1 MISADHENPLRPAP
15 RWAWMGAGA
24 CVALVALD
32 LGSGTLSGDR
42 VASNVAGTLALAPT
56 LTGIG
61 GSRRHV
67 IIIGTLATT
76 LAVLTCLIDGV
87 PFLTGLV
94 RCCVVALAA
103 AVVAVVA
110 GTRQRQLAQL
120 QDRRQAARTLQAA
133 MLTELPQPDHLQLA
147 SRYLP
152 ASSGDQVGGDWYD
165 ALVDAH
171 GSTVLVIGDVVGHD
185 IRAAATMGQVRAVL
199 RTCAVQGHHSPAQVL
214 TATEVAL
221 ERLGLDVLASATVVR
236 IDQSPVEAE
245 RGLRRIT
252 WSSAGHPPPILLVPA
267 PRTEA
272 PLPAGAQAQVLR
284 HGGDC
289 DPPCSDP
296 SRDPFKHPFSDHAPA
311 VALTGAGAADGADV
325 ADGSGGTGGGADVLL
340 GVGTATLRVDH
351 SCQVPPGATLLLY
364 TDGLIERRDADL
376 DVGTEALCRVLEAE
390 GDRELEDLL
399 DEGLRQLVGA
409 GHGDDVA
416 VLAVRAHSED
426 GPRPLEAG
434 PGHGAGPVDAAGLP
448 PAPDAATL
456 SRS

>member
-1 MISADHENPLRPAP
+1 MIADGDHALRPAP
-15 RWAWMGAGA
+15 RWAWIGAAA
-24 CVALVALD
+24 CAALVALD
-32 LGSGTLSGDR
+32 LGSGSLSGDR

-67 IIIGTLATT
+67 AAIGALATA
-76 LAVLTCLIDGV
+76 LAVLLCLVDGV
-87 PFLTGLV
+87 PFVTGLV
-94 RCCVVALAA
+94 RCSVVALAA

-110 GTRQRQLAQL
+110 GARQHQLAQL

-171 GSTVLVIGDVVGHD
+171 GSTVLVIGDVMGHD

-199 RTCAVQGHHSPAQVL
+199 RTWAVQGGQLPSQVL
-214 TATEVAL
+214 TATEEAL

-236 IDQSPVEAE
+236 IDQSPLEAE

-267 PRTEA
+267 PPTSAEGGGPAA
-272 PLPAGAQAQVLR
+272 PASPTDRATATGGARAQVLR

-289 DPPCSDP
+289 
-296 SRDPFKHPFSDHAPA
+296 APGSA
-311 VALTGAGAADGADV
+311 AG
-325 ADGSGGTGGGADVLL
+325 GGTARARPSGLVDLGGSAGSDVLL
-340 GVGTATLRVDH
+340 GIGAGTVRVDH
-351 SCQVPPGATLLLY
+351 SCEVPAGATLLLY
-364 TDGLIERRDADL
+364 TDGLVERRGSDL
-376 DVGTEALCRVLEAE
+376 DVGTAALCRVLEAE
-390 GDRELEDLL
+390 AARELEDLL
-399 DEGLRQLVGA
+399 DEGLRQLVGD
-409 GHGDDVA
+409 GHADDVA
-416 VLAVRAHSED
+416 VLAVRAHTEE
-426 GPRPLEAG
+426 GPRPPEAG
-434 PGHGAGPVDAAGLP
+434 PAHAAGPADASSLP
-448 PAPDAATL
+448 PAPDAAVL
-456 SRS
+456 GVR

>member
-1 MISADHENPLRPAP
+1 MISGGDHALRPAP
-15 RWAWMGAGA
+15 RWAWMGAAA
-24 CVALVALD
+24 CAALVALD

-67 IIIGTLATT
+67 VTIGALATA
-76 LAVLTCLIDGV
+76 LAVLLCLVDGV
-87 PFLTGLV
+87 PFITGLV
-94 RCCVVALAA
+94 RCSVVALAA

-110 GTRQRQLAQL
+110 GARQHQLAQL

-171 GSTVLVIGDVVGHD
+171 GSTVLVIGDVMGHD

-199 RTCAVQGHHSPAQVL
+199 RTCAVQGGRLPSQVL
-214 TATEVAL
+214 TATEDSL

-267 PRTEA
+267 PR
-272 PLPAGAQAQVLR
+272 PATTQDGTGASPGAGDRTGSAGGARAQVLR

-289 DPPCSDP
+289 DPG
-296 SRDPFKHPFSDHAPA
+296 PA
-311 VALTGAGAADGADV
+311 AHEGVARTRLGGPVDLRESAG
-325 ADGSGGTGGGADVLL
+325 SDVLL
-340 GVGTATLRVDH
+340 GIGAGTVRLDH
-351 SCQVPPGATLLLY
+351 SCEVPAGATLLLY
-364 TDGLIERRDADL
+364 TDGLVERRDFDL
-376 DVGTEALCRVLEAE
+376 DVGTAALCRVLEAE
-390 GDRELEDLL
+390 AARDLEDLL
-399 DEGLRQLVGA
+399 DEGLRQLVGD
-409 GHGDDVA
+409 GHADDVA
-416 VLAVRAHSED
+416 VLAVRAHSEL
-426 GPRPLEAG
+426 GPRPPEAG
-434 PGHGAGPVDAAGLP
+434 PAHAAGPADASNLP
-448 PAPDAATL
+448 PAPEEAVTGA
-456 SRS
+456 R

>member
-1 MISADHENPLRPAP
+1 MISGGEDHPLRPAP
-15 RWAWMGAGA
+15 RWAWMGVAA
-24 CVALVALD
+24 CAALVALD
-32 LGSGTLSGDR
+32 LGSGALSGDR

-67 IIIGTLATT
+67 GLVGAAATAS
-76 LAVLTCLIDGV
+76 AVLICLLDGV
-87 PFLTGLV
+87 PLLTGAV
-94 RCCVVALAA
+94 RC
-103 AVVAVVA
+103 AVVAVAAVVVALVA
-110 GTRQRQLAQL
+110 GARQQQLAQL

-199 RTCAVQGHHSPAQVL
+199 RTCAVQGGRAPSQVL
-214 TATEVAL
+214 AATEVAL
-221 ERLGLDVLASATVVR
+221 DRLGLDVLASATVVR

-252 WSSAGHPPPILLVPA
+252 WSSAGHPPPVLLVPA
-267 PRTEA
+267 PRGGS
-272 PLPAGAQAQVLR
+272 GAQAQVLR

-289 DPPCSDP
+289 SPGS
-296 SRDPFKHPFSDHAPA
+296 A
-311 VALTGAGAADGADV
+311 VQ
-325 ADGSGGTGGGADVLL
+325 SGEQGADVLL
-340 GVGTATLRVDH
+340 GVGSGHARVDH
-351 SCQVPPGATLLLY
+351 SCEVPPGATLLLY
-364 TDGLIERRDADL
+364 TDGLVERRDADL
-376 DVGTEALCRVLEAE
+376 DVGTAALCRVLEAE
-390 GDRELEDLL
+390 GSLGLEDLL
-399 DEGLRQLVGA
+399 DEGLRQLVGDE
-409 GHGDDVA
+409 HGDDVA

-426 GPRPLEAG
+426 GPRPAEAG
-434 PGHGAGPVDAAGLP
+434 PSHGAGPADADGLP
-448 PAPDAATL
+448 PAPDAAPLAPRLATG
-456 SRS
+456 

>member
-1 MISADHENPLRPAP
+1 MISAEGDHPLRPAP
-15 RWAWMGAGA
+15 RWAWMGAAA
-24 CVALVALD
+24 CAALVALD
-32 LGSGTLSGDR
+32 LGPGSLNGDR

-67 IIIGTLATT
+67 VAVGVLATA
-76 LAVLTCLIDGV
+76 LAVLLCLVDGV
-87 PFLTGLV
+87 PLVTGLV
-94 RCCVVALAA
+94 RCGVVAVAT

-110 GTRQRQLAQL
+110 GARQRQLAQL

-165 ALVDAH
+165 ALVDAG

-199 RTCAVQGHHSPAQVL
+199 RTCAVQGDQLPSQVL
-214 TATEVAL
+214 TSTERSL
-221 ERLGLDVLASATVVR
+221 EHLGLDVLASATVVR
-236 IDQSPVEAE
+236 IDQSPAEAE

-252 WSSAGHPPPILLVPA
+252 WSSAGHPPPILVVPGPGA
-267 PRTEA
+267 PGSAGRA
-272 PLPAGAQAQVLR
+272 PAVQARVLR

-289 DPPCSDP
+289 DVAAAAGPPG
-296 SRDPFKHPFSDHAPA
+296 H
-311 VALTGAGAADGADV
+311 
-325 ADGSGGTGGGADVLL
+325 GSADVLL
-340 GVGTATLRVDH
+340 GVGSQTGRVDH

-364 TDGLIERRDADL
+364 TDGLVERRDADL
-376 DVGTEALCRVLEAE
+376 DAGTEALCRVLEAE
-390 GDRELEDLL
+390 ASRELEDLL
-399 DEGLRQLVGA
+399 DVGLRQLVGA

-416 VLAVRAHSED
+416 VLAVRAHRED
-426 GPRPLEAG
+426 GPRPPEAG
-434 PGHGAGPVDAAGLP
+434 PPHGAGPVDADELP
-448 PAPDAATL
+448 PVPDVPTL
-456 SRS
+456 SAR